1 MYYKQIDALRC
12 YAALQVIV
20 LHMHFAGGPF
30 LFTELLWSISGV
42 PLFFII
48 SGFLITGILL
58 DRKEKTDRGLKA
70 TLKTFY
76 IRRALRIFPIYYLT
90 ILVVLIAVPAYRGDS
105 IYDLFYLSNWRSGL
119 LGHFPDSP
127 VPHFW
132 SLAVEEQFYLVWPLL
147 ILLIPGR
154 FVLHA
159 LGIILIFAFVMHFV
173 LDEIGLS
180 FLSARTIACLCFL
193 GSGALLAWLWKNKQW
208 VFRRI
213 SDLFLPLIIIHFAI
227 IAGTFYYPVNI
238 PALAKFFFSLLVSTA
253 IVARFAIGF
262 EGRIARAL
270 TENKAVVYLGKISY
284 GLYVYHLLAIFP
296 LSVFKKIFGVEM
308 IYSHN
313 VEAMIKIL
321 LTVIIAALSWQLVE
335 KPINSLKDK
344 FNYAKKKG

>member
-1 MYYKQIDALRC
+1 MYFKQIDALRC

-20 LHMHFAGGPF
+20 LHMHYEGGPY
-30 LFTELLWSISGV
+30 LFTELLWSVSGV

-58 DRKEKTDRGLKA
+58 DRKANSQEGVKASLKV
-70 TLKTFY
+70 FY

-90 ILVVLIAVPAYRGDS
+90 VLVVLVFVPAYRGNS
-105 IYDLFYLSNWRSGL
+105 VYDLFYLSNWRYGL
-119 LGHFPDSP
+119 LGYFPDSP

-132 SLAVEEQFYLVWPLL
+132 SLAVEEQFYLIWPLL
-147 ILLIPGR
+147 ILLVNPRYIFHTLAG
-154 FVLHA
+154 
-159 LGIILIFAFVMHFV
+159 ILIAAGVGHAVLYEMGLAFF
-173 LDEIGLS
+173 
-180 FLSARTIACLCFL
+180 SAATISCLCFL
-193 GSGALLAWLWKNKQW
+193 GSGALLAWLWKSKQW
-208 VFRRI
+208 IFRRI

-227 IAGTFYYPVNI
+227 IAGTFYYPVNF
-238 PALAKFFFSLLVSTA
+238 PDLAKFFFSLLVSTA

-296 LSVFKKIFGVEM
+296 LSVFKKIFGAEM

-313 VEAMIKIL
+313 VEATVKIG
-321 LTVIIAALSWQLVE
+321 LTVIIAALSWQFIE
-335 KPINSLKDK
+335 KPINNLKDK